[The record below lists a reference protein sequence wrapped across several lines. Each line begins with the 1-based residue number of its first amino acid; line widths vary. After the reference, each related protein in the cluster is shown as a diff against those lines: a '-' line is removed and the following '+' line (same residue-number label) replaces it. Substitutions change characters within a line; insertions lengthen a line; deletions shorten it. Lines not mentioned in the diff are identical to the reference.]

1 MKGIVRIISSDG
13 NIQEADGELFMVWV
27 ENPTTANSGKGL
39 TFLGFCCSLWMTT
52 GCPSPK

>member
-13 NIQEADGELFMVWV
+13 NIQEADGELFVVWV

-39 TFLGFCCSLWMTT
+39 TFLGFCCSLWTTT